1 MSTKNEQR
9 RLSVEV
15 ALYELIE
22 RRAKFAK
29 DDVPQWYNSVALYYT
44 EKRAREARKLF
55 LCMKTKVRPNTAQVE
70 RATRK
75 LERYTLAQLC
85 DIAQYNS
92 EYAWFWQNVR
102 I

>member
-1 MSTKNEQR
+1 MTTKIEQR

-29 DDVPQWYNSVALYYT
+29 EDVPQWYNSVALYYT

-55 LCMKTKVRPNTAQVE
+55 LSMKTKVRPSDAQKE

-75 LERYTLAQLC
+75 LERYTLAELC
-85 DIAQYNS
+85 KIAQFNS
-92 EYAWFWQNVR
+92 EYAWFWQNVK